1 MRFLYF
7 SLDQGAI
14 VTDQSTQT
22 KAFQGM
28 LTQAETNYVPLSATA
43 GKACANCR
51 WFMNDG
57 CFIVAYGEPEPI
69 IATGHCDRWEATP
82 EPKEEPAIAEVIEEV
97 VESITESFMSMEAS
111 YTPPKR
117 KTFSDRL
124 RSLFTRKQSDDAF
137 SVFKGTDGEWH
148 FHAIYTNN
156 FEDRE
161 DEILTTK
168 GHDKFIARVDMG
180 LIPMPVLQAWHI
192 PGTEHGEADVI
203 WRNDHF
209 IHAIGH
215 FYDTPDAQKAIEFY
229 RKNAGKIKMS
239 HGFVVPQ
246 NAFDGKHY
254 DDFNTIEIT
263 TLPPYAAANP
273 YTSFEELQTMAKQLT
288 DEKRRYVET
297 LFGKDKVA
305 EIEAADEQ
313 RGKALEDMRIAYKDF
328 ADATEPAADAPAPT
342 SEQEKALTAVYSDL
356 VTSHDELVDMVTVL
370 SKAVKAKDDKVAALE
385 AKLDAQVAVLQKDND
400 ALRTLVNAGPRRA
413 SQDSSTVVKDE
424 LKDALPRKD
433 ELESWL
439 GLPVKQTN

>member
-1 MRFLYF
+1 M
-7 SLDQGAI
+7 
-14 VTDQSTQT
+14 TDKQT
-22 KAFQGM
+22 NKAFQGM

-57 CFIVAYGEPEPI
+57 CFIVANYEPEPV
-69 IATGHCDRWEATP
+69 IATGYCDRWEASPAP
-82 EPKEEPAIAEVIEEV
+82 ESAPDMAEIISEAVGEA
-97 VESITESFMSMEAS
+97 VESVAEALMPMSMEAS

-209 IHAIGH
+209 VHAIGH

-328 ADATEPAADAPAPT
+328 ADTTEPDAETPAPT
-342 SEQEKALTAVYSDL
+342 SEQEKALTAVYTDL
-356 VTSHDELVDMVTVL
+356 VASHDELVNLVATL
-370 SKAVKAKDDKVAALE
+370 TKASKAKDEAITKLE
-385 AKLDAQVAVLQKDND
+385 AKFDVQIAALQKDNE

-413 SQDSSTVVKDE
+413 SQDSTTAVKEGE
-424 LKDALPRKD
+424 LKDALPREN
-433 ELESWL
+433 ELSNWL
-439 GLPVKQTN
+439 GLPIKQN

>member
-1 MRFLYF
+1 M
-7 SLDQGAI
+7 
-14 VTDQSTQT
+14 TDKQETT
-22 KAFQGM
+22 KAFMGE
-28 LTQAETNYVPLSATA
+28 LTQSEVNYVALSPNRA
-43 GKACANCR
+43 KACANCR
-51 WFMNDG
+51 WCLAESND
-57 CFIVAYGEPEPI
+57 CYIVEDDPEPI
-69 IATGHCDRWEATP
+69 LVTGYCDRWEAVP
-82 EPKEEPAIAEVIEEV
+82 VPPPAPDIAEAIGEAVGEAIS
-97 VESITESFMSMEAS
+97 ESMGMPMEAS

-209 IHAIGH
+209 VHAIGH

-328 ADATEPAADAPAPT
+328 ADTTEPAAETPAPT
-342 SEQEKALTAVYSDL
+342 SEQEKALTAVYTDL
-356 VTSHDELVDMVTVL
+356 VASHDELVSLVATL
-370 SKAVKAKDDKVAALE
+370 TKASKAKDEVITKLE
-385 AKLDAQVAVLQKDND
+385 AKFDVQIAALQKDNE

-413 SQDSSTVVKDE
+413 SQDMSTAVSKEGE
-424 LKDALPRKD
+424 LKDALPREN
-433 ELESWL
+433 ELSNWL
-439 GLPVKQTN
+439 GLPIKQN

>member
-1 MRFLYF
+1 M
-7 SLDQGAI
+7 
-14 VTDQSTQT
+14 TDKQT
-22 KAFQGM
+22 NKAFQGM

-69 IATGHCDRWEATP
+69 IATGYCDRWETSPAP
-82 EPKEEPAIAEVIEEV
+82 EAAPDMAEIIVEAVGEA
-97 VESITESFMSMEAS
+97 VESVTEALIPMSMEAS

-209 IHAIGH
+209 VHAIGH

-328 ADATEPAADAPAPT
+328 ADTTEPDAETPAPT
-342 SEQEKALTAVYSDL
+342 SEQEKALTAVYTDL
-356 VTSHDELVDMVTVL
+356 VASHDELVNLVATL
-370 SKAVKAKDDKVAALE
+370 TKASKAKDEAITKLE
-385 AKLDAQVAVLQKDND
+385 AKFDVQIAALQKDNE

-413 SQDSSTVVKDE
+413 SQDSTTAVKEGE
-424 LKDALPRKD
+424 LKDALPREN
-433 ELESWL
+433 ELSNWL
-439 GLPVKQTN
+439 GLPIKQN

>member
-1 MRFLYF
+1 
-7 SLDQGAI
+7 
-14 VTDQSTQT
+14 VTDKQT
-22 KAFQGM
+22 NKAFQGM

-69 IATGHCDRWEATP
+69 IATGYCDRWETSPAP
-82 EPKEEPAIAEVIEEV
+82 EAAPDMAEIIVEAVGEA
-97 VESITESFMSMEAS
+97 VESVTEALIPMSMEAS

-209 IHAIGH
+209 VHAIGH

-328 ADATEPAADAPAPT
+328 ADTTEPDAETPAPT
-342 SEQEKALTAVYSDL
+342 SEQEKALTAVYTDL
-356 VTSHDELVDMVTVL
+356 VASHDELVNLVATL
-370 SKAVKAKDDKVAALE
+370 TKASKAKDEAITKLE
-385 AKLDAQVAVLQKDND
+385 AKFDVQIAALQKDNE

-413 SQDSSTVVKDE
+413 SQDSTTAVKEGE
-424 LKDALPRKD
+424 LKDALPREN
-433 ELESWL
+433 ELSNWL
-439 GLPVKQTN
+439 GLPIKQN

>member
-1 MRFLYF
+1 M
-7 SLDQGAI
+7 
-14 VTDQSTQT
+14 TDKQT
-22 KAFQGM
+22 NKAFQGM

-69 IATGHCDRWEATP
+69 IATGYCDRWETSPAP
-82 EPKEEPAIAEVIEEV
+82 EAAPDMAEIIVEAVGEA
-97 VESITESFMSMEAS
+97 VESVTEALIPMSMEAS

-209 IHAIGH
+209 VHAIGH

-328 ADATEPAADAPAPT
+328 ADTTEPAAETPAPT
-342 SEQEKALTAVYSDL
+342 SEQEKALTAVYTDL
-356 VTSHDELVDMVTVL
+356 VASQDELVSLVATL
-370 SKAVKAKDDKVAALE
+370 TKASKAKDEVITKLE
-385 AKLDAQVAVLQKDND
+385 AKFDAQIAVLQKDNE

-413 SQDSSTVVKDE
+413 SQDNSTAVSKDSD
-424 LKDALPRKD
+424 LKDALPREN
-433 ELESWL
+433 ELSNWL
-439 GLPVKQTN
+439 GLPIKQN

>member
-1 MRFLYF
+1 M
-7 SLDQGAI
+7 
-14 VTDQSTQT
+14 TDKQT
-22 KAFQGM
+22 NKAFQGM

-57 CFIVAYGEPEPI
+57 CFIVAGYEPEPI
-69 IATGHCDRWEATP
+69 IATGYCDRWEASPAP
-82 EPKEEPAIAEVIEEV
+82 EAAPDMAEIIVEAVGEA
-97 VESITESFMSMEAS
+97 VESVTEALMPMSMEAS

-209 IHAIGH
+209 VHAIGH

-328 ADATEPAADAPAPT
+328 ADTTEPAAETPAPT
-342 SEQEKALTAVYSDL
+342 SEQEKALTAVYTDL
-356 VTSHDELVDMVTVL
+356 VASQDELVEVVATL
-370 SKAVKAKDDKVAALE
+370 TKALKAKDEAITKLE
-385 AKLDAQVAVLQKDND
+385 AKFDVQIAALQKDNE

-413 SQDSSTVVKDE
+413 SQDSTTAVSKEGE
-424 LKDALPRKD
+424 LKDALPREN
-433 ELESWL
+433 ELSNWL
-439 GLPVKQTN
+439 GLPIKQN

>member
-1 MRFLYF
+1 M
-7 SLDQGAI
+7 
-14 VTDQSTQT
+14 TDKQT
-22 KAFQGM
+22 NKAFQGM

-69 IATGHCDRWEATP
+69 IATGYCDRWETSLAP
-82 EPKEEPAIAEVIEEV
+82 EAAPDMAEIIVEAVGEA
-97 VESITESFMSMEAS
+97 VESVTEALIPMSMEAS

-209 IHAIGH
+209 VHAIGH

-328 ADATEPAADAPAPT
+328 ADTTEPDAETPAPT
-342 SEQEKALTAVYSDL
+342 SEQEKALTAVYTDL
-356 VTSHDELVDMVTVL
+356 VASHDELVNLVATL
-370 SKAVKAKDDKVAALE
+370 TKALKAKDEAITKLE
-385 AKLDAQVAVLQKDND
+385 AKFDVQIAALQKDNE

-413 SQDSSTVVKDE
+413 SQDSTTAVKEGE
-424 LKDALPRKD
+424 LKDALPREN
-433 ELESWL
+433 ELSNWL
-439 GLPVKQTN
+439 GLPIKQN